1 MAQEFVQAQIKG
13 DKVVLFI
20 KPVCSYCVMAKSV
33 LSKYK
38 FKPGHLEYIDIS
50 CRSDMGSIQD
60 YFLAL
65 TGARTV
71 LTHTLLSQSV
81 WRSEEFI
88 SFNKNLQISNAPP
101 VHVRTETKTGVS
113 R

>member
-13 DKVVLFI
+13 DKVVLFM
-20 KPVCSYCVMAKSV
+20 KPTCSYCVMAKSV

-50 CRSDMGSIQD
+50 CRSDMGGIQD

-71 LTHTLLSQSV
+71 NTHTLLSKQRLTVSGV
-81 WRSEEFI
+81 ERKIFLGD
-88 SFNKNLQISNAPP
+88 NK
-101 VHVRTETKTGVS
+101 K
-113 R
+113 

>member
-13 DKVVLFI
+13 DKVVLFM
-20 KPVCSYCVMAKSV
+20 KPTCSYCVMAKSV

-50 CRSDMGSIQD
+50 SRSDMGGIQD

-71 LTHTLLSQSV
+71 PRVFVGDKCVGGGSDVVELHESGQLESMLQS
-81 WRSEEFI
+81 I
-88 SFNKNLQISNAPP
+88 GALQ
-101 VHVRTETKTGVS
+101 
-113 R
+113 

>member
-13 DKVVLFI
+13 DKVVLFM
-20 KPVCSYCVMAKSV
+20 KPGCSYCVMAKNV

-50 CRSDMGSIQD
+50 CRSDMGGIQD

-71 LTHTLLSQSV
+71 LTHTPFVTVKCGVARDL
-81 WRSEEFI
+81 FI
-88 SFNKNLQISNAPP
+88 SWWFNKSNGEFKVKQEKSWIAD
-101 VHVRTETKTGVS
+101 
-113 R
+113 